1 MSSGTTMRRVSLRN
15 IAAHKVRL
23 FLTVLAVVLGTAFV
37 SGSMMF
43 TNSLSST
50 FDEAISS
57 SLDGVDV
64 VVSPS
69 GESAGT
75 GIPVE
80 MVDTLRNRADV
91 DNANID
97 ASQSVVLAT
106 EDAKAIQTGSG
117 SSSIGIFY
125 EPEQSVGM
133 PYRLAEGELPEGTE
147 EVLINQPAV
156 EEYGFG
162 IGDQLLVVDSAGRYT
177 VTITGTTTLE
187 EETSMGGI
195 RLAMSEAAYTERY
208 LDGSTV
214 PTVIL
219 SGAQGTEPQE
229 LVDALT
235 ADLGPEY
242 TIETG
247 EALVEEMTA
256 VIRDALSFIQYFL
269 VAFGL
274 IALLV
279 GTFIIANTF
288 SMIVAQ
294 RMREFA
300 LLRALGM
307 SRKQLTA
314 SVVFEAIVVGLF
326 GSALGVLG
334 GMGLVAIISAVLNN
348 FGMPMGGS
356 LGLTPAAV
364 ITALVLGTVVT
375 VISAWAPARRAG
387 QVKPVEAM
395 RAIESTT
402 VRSMAGRTVIG
413 GIVLVL
419 GIALAVAGA
428 MLADSST
435 STRAIL
441 VGLGALAVVVG
452 TFFFSPALSIPLVG
466 GLGRI
471 MGAPF
476 GAVGR
481 LSSTNSRRN
490 PRRTATTAFALTL
503 GIALVTAIGML
514 SATMKEAVSDLMEE
528 QINADYVLTGPTNG
542 SITLPREAATE
553 VAAVDGVTSVA
564 TIGANLVDVDGKSS
578 FAGGPHAMSFTA
590 DGNIGELIVA
600 QGVEG
605 SMDLTGSGFI
615 SSREFAEASGWELGG
630 VYPINAMDQPVG
642 EVELIGI
649 YDQNIALG
657 NFVVAEASFE
667 NTPVAGQSIPQLILV
682 NGAEDVDQEQ
692 FRADIEAAVA
702 DFIVVQ
708 VKSSSEYAGETVQ
721 IINTMMNILYALL
734 ALAVIVA
741 IIGIINTLAL
751 NVIERRQEIGMLR
764 AVGTKR
770 GQVRTMIT
778 LESVQIAI
786 YGAIVGMLIGLGL
799 GWAFVTV
806 MSGEGLDAPATVP
819 WGQLIWMLVGS
830 AVVGVIAALW
840 PAHKAAKTPPLEAIT
855 D

>member
-1 MSSGTTMRRVSLRN
+1 MSSGSTMRRVSLRN

-43 TNSLSST
+43 TNALSST

-64 VVSPS
+64 VVSATDS
-69 GESAGT
+69 GATG

-80 MVDTLRNRADV
+80 TVEEIRARQDV
-91 DNANID
+91 ANVNID

-106 EDAKAIQTGSG
+106 EDAQAIQTGSG
-117 SSSIGIFY
+117 SSTVAIFY
-125 EPEQSVGM
+125 EPEQAVGM
-133 PYRLAEGELPEGTE
+133 PYQLADGELPRGPD
-147 EVLINQPAV
+147 EVLINQTAV

-162 IGDQLLVVDSAGRYT
+162 VGDNLLVVDSGGRYP

-187 EETSMGGI
+187 GDTAMSGI
-195 RLAMSEAAYTERY
+195 RLAMSVDGYSERY
-208 LDGSTV
+208 LNGDTV
-214 PTVIL
+214 PNLLV
-219 SGAQGTEPQE
+219 SGTEDTEPQA
-229 LVDALT
+229 LVDALAT
-235 ADLGPEY
+235 DLGPD
-242 TIETG
+242 IQVETG
-247 EALVEEMTA
+247 EALVEEITGQ
-256 VIRDALSFIQYFL
+256 IRDALSFVQYFL

-307 SRKQLTA
+307 SRTQLTT
-314 SVVFEAIVVGLF
+314 SVVFEAVVVGLF

-334 GMGLVAIISAVLNN
+334 GVGLVAVISAVLNN

-364 ITALVLGTVVT
+364 ITALVLGTIVT

-395 RAIESTT
+395 RSIETTT
-402 VRSMAGRTVIG
+402 VRSMAGRTITG
-413 GIVLVL
+413 GIILVL
-419 GIALAVAGA
+419 GIILAIAGA
-428 MLADSST
+428 MLTDSAT
-435 STRAIL
+435 STRSIM
-441 VGLGALAVVVG
+441 VGLGALFVIVG
-452 TFFFSPALSIPLVG
+452 TFFFSPALSIPVVG
-466 GLGRI
+466 GLGRVI
-471 MGAPF
+471 GAPF

-481 LSSTNSRRN
+481 LASTNSRRN

-514 SATMKEAVSDLMEE
+514 SATMKEAVSDLLEE
-528 QINADYVLTGPTNG
+528 QVSADYVLTGPTGG
-542 SITLPREAATE
+542 SITLPREAAND
-553 VAAVDGVTSVA
+553 VAALDNVGQVSTLGASLIAVD
-564 TIGANLVDVDGKSS
+564 DQSS
-578 FAGGPHAMSFTA
+578 FAGGPQTMSFTA
-590 DGNIGELIVA
+590 TGNLGEFIVA
-600 QGVEG
+600 EGVEG
-605 SMDLTGSGFI
+605 TMDLTEPGFI
-615 SSREFAEASGWELGG
+615 ASRPFADSIGWELGES
-630 VYPINAMDQPVG
+630 YPVSAAGQPIT
-642 EVELIGI
+642 EVELVGV
-649 YDQNIALG
+649 YDENLVLG
-657 NFVVAEASFE
+657 NFAVSEAVLE
-667 NTPVAGQSIPQLILV
+667 GTPLEGQSIPQIIMV
-682 NGAEDVDQEQ
+682 NGTEGVEDAQL
-692 FRADIEAAVA
+692 RADVEDAVA
-702 DFIVVQ
+702 DYIVVRVQ
-708 VKSSSEYAGETVQ
+708 SSSEYAGETVQ

-764 AVGTKR
+764 AVGTRR
-770 GQVRTMIT
+770 GQIRTMIT

-806 MSGEGLDAPATVP
+806 MSGEGLDADATVP
-819 WGQLIWMLVGS
+819 WDMLLWMLLGS

-840 PAHKAAKTPPLEAIT
+840 PAHKAATTPPLEAIT

>member
-1 MSSGTTMRRVSLRN
+1 MSSGSTMRRVSLRN

-43 TNSLSST
+43 TNALSST

-64 VVSPS
+64 VVSP
-69 GESAGT
+69 GENID

-80 MVDTLRNRADV
+80 TVDEIRARDDV
-91 DNANID
+91 DNLNIN

-117 SSSIGIFY
+117 SSSLGIFY
-125 EPEQSVGM
+125 DPEEAVGM
-133 PYRLAEGELPEGTE
+133 PYQLGEGELPEGTE
-147 EVLINQPAV
+147 EVLINDSAV
-156 EEYGFG
+156 EEYGLG
-162 IGDQLLVVDSAGRYT
+162 IGDKLLVVDSGGRYT
-177 VTITGTTTLE
+177 VTITGTTTIE
-187 EETSMGGI
+187 EEAASMGGI
-195 RLAMSEAAYTERY
+195 RLAMSEEAYTERY
-208 LDGSTV
+208 LDGVTV
-214 PTVIL
+214 PTVII
-219 SGAQGTEPQE
+219 SATEGTEPQA
-229 LVDALT
+229 LVDALST
-235 ADLGPEY
+235 DLGPDY
-242 TIETG
+242 QIETG
-247 EALVEEMTA
+247 EALVEEITG
-256 VIRDALSFIQYFL
+256 VIRDALSFVQYFL
-269 VAFGL
+269 AAFGL

-300 LLRALGM
+300 LLRALGV
-307 SRKQLTA
+307 SRPQLTT

-334 GMGLVAIISAVLNN
+334 GMGLVAAISAVLNN
-348 FGMPMGGS
+348 LGMPMGSS

-364 ITALVLGTVVT
+364 ITALVLGTIVT

-402 VRSMAGRTVIG
+402 VRSMAGRTITGGVI
-413 GIVLVL
+413 LVL
-419 GIALAVAGA
+419 GIVLAIAGA
-428 MLADSST
+428 ALEDSST
-435 STRAIL
+435 TTRAIM
-441 VGLGALAVVVG
+441 VGFGALFVIVG
-452 TFFFSPALSIPLVG
+452 TFFFSPALSIPVVG

-471 MGAPF
+471 LGAPF

-481 LSSTNSRRN
+481 LAATNSRRN

-528 QINADYVLTGPTNG
+528 QVSADYVLTGPAGG
-542 SITLPREAATE
+542 SITLPREAAGD
-553 VAAVDGVTSVA
+553 VAALDSVA
-564 TIGANLVDVDGKSS
+564 EVSTVGANLVDIDGQSS
-578 FAGGPHAMSFTA
+578 FVGGPQSMSFTA

-600 QGVEG
+600 AGVEG
-605 SMDLTGSGFI
+605 TLDLTESGFI
-615 SSREFAEASGWELGG
+615 ASKPFAESAGWELGG
-630 VYPINAMDQPVG
+630 TYPLNAAGQPIG
-642 EVELIGI
+642 EVELVGV
-649 YDQNIALG
+649 YDENMVLG
-657 NFVVAEASFE
+657 NFMVSEASFAG
-667 NTPVAGQSIPQLILV
+667 TPLEGRTIPQMILANV
-682 NGAEDVDQEQ
+682 AEGVDPEQ
-692 FRADIEAAVA
+692 ARTDIEDAVA
-702 DFIVVQ
+702 EYIVVKVQ
-708 VKSSSEYAGETVQ
+708 SSSEYAGETVQ

-764 AVGTKR
+764 AVGTGR

-819 WGQLIWMLVGS
+819 WGQLALMLLGA

-840 PAHKAAKTPPLEAIT
+840 PAHKAAKTPPLEAIA

>member
-1 MSSGTTMRRVSLRN
+1 MSSGSTMRRVSLRN

-43 TNSLSST
+43 TNALSST

-64 VVSPS
+64 VVSP
-69 GESAGT
+69 GENVD
-75 GIPVE
+75 GIPVTTVE
-80 MVDTLRNRADV
+80 EIRARDDV
-91 DNANID
+91 ANLNID

-106 EDAKAIQTGSG
+106 EDAQAIQTGSG
-117 SSSIGIFY
+117 SSTLAIFY
-125 EPEQSVGM
+125 EPDEAVGM
-133 PYRLAEGELPEGTE
+133 PYQLGEGELPEGTE
-147 EVLINQPAV
+147 EVLINESAV
-156 EEYGFG
+156 EEYGLG
-162 IGDQLLVVDSAGRYT
+162 IGDRLLVVDSGGRYT

-187 EETSMGGI
+187 DEASMGGI
-195 RLAMSEAAYTERY
+195 RLAMSEEAYTERY
-208 LDGSTV
+208 LDGVSV
-214 PTVIL
+214 PSVII
-219 SGAQGTEPQE
+219 SATEGTEPQA
-229 LVDALT
+229 LVDALST
-235 ADLGPEY
+235 ELGPDY
-242 TIETG
+242 QIETG
-247 EALVEEMTA
+247 EALVEELTG
-256 VIRDALSFIQYFL
+256 VIRDALSFVQYFL

-300 LLRALGM
+300 LLRALGV
-307 SRKQLTA
+307 SRPQLTT

-334 GMGLVAIISAVLNN
+334 GMGLVAAISAVLNN
-348 FGMPMGGS
+348 LGMPMGSS

-364 ITALVLGTVVT
+364 ITALVLGTIVT

-402 VRSMAGRTVIG
+402 VRSMAGRTITG
-413 GIVLVL
+413 GIILAL
-419 GIALAVAGA
+419 GVILAIAGA
-428 MLADSST
+428 VLEDSST
-435 STRAIL
+435 TARAIM
-441 VGLGALAVVVG
+441 VGFGALFVIVG
-452 TFFFSPALSIPLVG
+452 TFFFSPALSIPVVG

-471 MGAPF
+471 LGAPF

-481 LSSTNSRRN
+481 LASTNSRRN

-528 QINADYVLTGPTNG
+528 QVSADYVLTGPSGG
-542 SITLPREAATE
+542 SITLPREAAGD
-553 VAAVDGVTSVA
+553 VAALGSVA
-564 TIGANLVDVDGKSS
+564 EVSTVGANLVDIDGQSS
-578 FAGGPHAMSFTA
+578 FVGGPQSMSFTA

-600 QGVEG
+600 EGVEG
-605 SMDLTGSGFI
+605 TLDLTESGFI
-615 SSREFAEASGWELGG
+615 ASKPFAESVGWELGG
-630 VYPINAMDQPVG
+630 SYPLSAADQPIG
-642 EVELIGI
+642 EVELVGL
-649 YDQNIALG
+649 YDENMVLG
-657 NFVVAEASFE
+657 NFMVSEASFAG
-667 NTPVAGQSIPQLILV
+667 TPLEGRTIPQLILANV
-682 NGAEDVDQEQ
+682 AEGVDPEQ
-692 FRADIEAAVA
+692 ARTDIEDAVA
-702 DFIVVQ
+702 EYIVVQ
-708 VKSSSEYAGETVQ
+708 VQSSAEYAGETVQ

-764 AVGTKR
+764 AVGTGR
-770 GQVRTMIT
+770 GQVRVMIT

-819 WGQLIWMLVGS
+819 WGQLVLMLLGS

-840 PAHKAAKTPPLEAIT
+840 PAHKAAKTPPLEAIA